1 MGLRKNSRSVS
12 EKTFNTKLLQYNR
25 LQCDVSYIL
34 LEAAVEIHSLL
45 VRQSR
50 NKYGKYIFCCKHS
63 NIIFYSDVIILN
75 EKLPATTTIT
85 TRCWP
90 CFILKTLTDFLIF
103 SIITRLKK
111 TRLHNH
117 SRLTITVSGKK
128 LRYFG
133 DFAVSQQ
140 VSATSKHLQVFSSTK
155 NKVLEP
161 VFVIRKYFH
170 VQVPEREFTM
180 LKTFWSSSLFKVV
193 IFQVLKKIQLLNHGL
208 LRISNVYIRV
218 EHDEFAS

>member
-34 LEAAVEIHSLL
+34 LEAVVEIHSLL

-90 CFILKTLTDFLIF
+90 CFILKTNSYESNMTNLF
-103 SIITRLKK
+103 
-111 TRLHNH
+111 HN
-117 SRLTITVSGKK
+117 LQSG
-128 LRYFG
+128 
-133 DFAVSQQ
+133 
-140 VSATSKHLQVFSSTK
+140 
-155 NKVLEP
+155 
-161 VFVIRKYFH
+161 FVISQSSRNFDKSHNRVYYINIFRKWM
-170 VQVPEREFTM
+170 QLRLPPEN
-180 LKTFWSSSLFKVV
+180 K
-193 IFQVLKKIQLLNHGL
+193 
-208 LRISNVYIRV
+208 
-218 EHDEFAS
+218 